1 MIAGA
6 ATAFAM
12 AAFVVPI
19 ALSASPAGAQTTT
32 ITTTVPSTT
41 SPSSTSST
49 TSSTTAS
56 TTTTTRMP
64 TSTTKSPPVT
74 GEGIVVIGA
83 NGNTILVP
91 DTVDAQAT
99 NDVLAQTGSTPMPVW
114 LAGLAC
120 LVSGALALT
129 FKPRRHLSPYTLRS
143 SKRS

>member
-6 ATAFAM
+6 ATVFAM

-32 ITTTVPSTT
+32 VTTAV
-41 SPSSTSST
+41 PSSTAPSSSSST
-49 TSSTTAS
+49 TSSTTVA

-64 TSTTKSPPVT
+64 TSTTASPPVT

-91 DTVDAQAT
+91 DTVGAQAT
-99 NDVLAQTGSTPMPVW
+99 NEVLAQTGSSPMPVW
-114 LAGLAC
+114 LAGFAC
-120 LVSGALALT
+120 LLSGALALT
-129 FKPRRHLSPYTLRS
+129 FKPRRLLSLYARKSL
-143 SKRS
+143 KRS